1 MLSCG
6 WKYDKFTGSTN
17 STVDISII
25 LGNKLLVGNNQ
36 IQVQFPNLYED
47 SDSQYLTLNSTP
59 TISYSLDNGTTY
71 LSPLS
76 SPTSVTSNTK
86 ITFWI
91 SLTSELPSSTTFK
104 IRFTGI
110 VNPPTTTPTG
120 KNFIVSTYDY
130 NGKSIDKIT
139 QCSITQVNVL
149 EITGTFD
156 QTTLYVDDLY
166 YNPKII
172 VNSLIPFTIF

>member
-1 MLSCG
+1 M
-6 WKYDKFTGSTN
+6 
-17 STVDISII
+17 DISIL

-59 TISYSLDNGTTY
+59 TITYSLDNGTTY

-76 SPTSVTSNTK
+76 SPTSSTSNTK

-91 SLTSELPSSTTFK
+91 SLTSELPSSSLFK

-110 VNPPTTTPTG
+110 VNPPTTTPSG
-120 KNFIVSTYDY
+120 KNFSVSTYDL
-130 NGKSIDKIT
+130 NGKMIDKIS
-139 QCSITQVNVL
+139 QCSITPVIVL
-149 EITGTFD
+149 EIIGVFD
-156 QTTLYVDDLY
+156 QTTLYVDDNY
-166 YNPKII
+166 SNPKII